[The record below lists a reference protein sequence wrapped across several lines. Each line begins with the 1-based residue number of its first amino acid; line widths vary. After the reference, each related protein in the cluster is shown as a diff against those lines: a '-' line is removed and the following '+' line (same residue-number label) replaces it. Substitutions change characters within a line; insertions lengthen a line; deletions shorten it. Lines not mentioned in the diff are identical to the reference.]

1 MVDSI
6 RAILEEEEQ
15 ADGQKDTEKIWVPFF
30 TCFLLAFLQSYGVK
44 WRVKN
49 VVRTDRKN

>member
-6 RAILEEEEQ
+6 RAILEDEEQ
-15 ADGQKDTEKIWVPFF
+15 ADWQKYTENIFVSFF
-30 TCFLLAFLQSYGVK
+30 TCFLLDFLQSYGVK